1 MGNKQSSSSSSSVKD
16 TIINNNTI
24 NSLNKSI
31 FDASMETLVKNA
43 STCSSAVNQNNT
55 CKFSNLYSGGD
66 VTIGGNQS
74 NTAKVDFSCVQASKV
89 QSEMANAM
97 VQKVLSELKS
107 ASGTEAAAQLN
118 NAASGSQSTGAFSTA
133 IANSSSSSTKQNVDR
148 TIQNDTIANIESIFE
163 QKINNSFTSDTVNEC
178 IGKTTQSNT
187 LEADNIHTTG
197 SITADC
203 VQTNSLEQVQ
213 ECKQLMDSISGATNQ
228 ALQELG
234 ISVAAETEVTAAIE
248 ATAESVNTQTQ
259 TGGFQDIFNGISSVV
274 GAASM
279 NPFSIICI
287 CIVCIIISV
296 AVMMMGGGG
305 AMGGGGGGFLE
316 ENSSLSNTFS
326 DDIFKSIET
335 SATFN
340 SDYIFNTYK

>member
-1 MGNKQSSSSSSSVKD
+1 MGNKQSSSSSSSVQD

-55 CKFSNLYSGGD
+55 CKFTNLYSGGD
-66 VTIGGNQS
+66 VSIGGNQS
-74 NTAKVDFSCVQASKV
+74 NTAKVDFSCIQASKV

-97 VQKVLSELKS
+97 MQKALSELKS
-107 ASGTEAAAQLN
+107 VSGTEAAAQLN

-133 IANSSSSSTKQNVDR
+133 IANSSSSTTKQNVDR

-187 LEADNIHTTG
+187 LEADNVNTAG

-203 VQTNSLEQVQ
+203 IQTNSLEQVQ
-213 ECKQLMDSISGATNQ
+213 ECKQLMDSITGATNQ
-228 ALQELG
+228 TLQELG
-234 ISVAAETEVTAAIE
+234 ITVAAESEVVAAIE
-248 ATAESVNTQTQ
+248 AKAESVNTQTQ
-259 TGGFQDIFNGISSVV
+259 TGAFQDIFNGIAGVV
-274 GAASM
+274 SAVSM
-279 NPFSIICI
+279 NPLSLICI
-287 CIVCIIISV
+287 CVVCIIISV
-296 AVMMMGGGG
+296 AAAMMMGGGG
-305 AMGGGGGGFLE
+305 QSGGFLE
-316 ENSSLSNTFS
+316 EKSNLSNTFS
-326 DDIFKSIET
+326 DGIFKSIES